1 MKGLFVSDLLWLKHQ
16 KRFLLSLPGLLGL
29 YLVLDIQISLIMLY
43 LTIILH
49 GSLLQLVLQS
59 LQPETA
65 RFLFAFR
72 FPAGSLSAKNTP

>member
-49 GSLLQLVLQS
+49 GSS
-59 LQPETA
+59 S
-65 RFLFAFR
+65 
-72 FPAGSLSAKNTP
+72 G